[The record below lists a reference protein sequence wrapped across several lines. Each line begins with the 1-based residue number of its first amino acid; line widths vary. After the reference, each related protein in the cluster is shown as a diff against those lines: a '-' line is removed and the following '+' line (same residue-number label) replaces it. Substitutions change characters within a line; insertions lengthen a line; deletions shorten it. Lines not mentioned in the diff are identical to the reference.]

1 MGRPLDGLRVVEGS
15 AFVAAP
21 SGGMTLAQLGADV
34 IRFDALGG
42 GIDHQRWPLTGDGVS
57 LYWNGLNK
65 GKRSLAV
72 NLRDPEAQELLA
84 ELIAGAGNFLTNF
97 PAGGWMSYEAL
108 SQRRKD
114 LVMVAITGSH
124 DGTSAVDYTVNCAVG
139 YPAATGFAD
148 DQRPVNNVV
157 PAWDLMCGQMAAVG
171 LLAADRQRTRTGQ
184 GSLVALAL
192 ADVAL
197 ATVGM
202 LGNLAEAQIN
212 GTERQPIG
220 NDLYGA
226 YGTDFTTSDG
236 RRVMVVAISPKL
248 WRGLQAATETVDA
261 VSALSVSLWVDF
273 SDEGQRFWARED
285 LRTVFGPWFA
295 GRTLSEVAEALDAHG
310 VCWGPYRTFAQ
321 LPQEDPRCSTANPM
335 FADLNQ
341 PGVGQHLVPG
351 SPLAFAGVER
361 GAATAPR
368 LGQHTEQILAED
380 LGLGSAVIGGLIDR
394 GVVATDR

>member
-1 MGRPLDGLRVVEGS
+1 MPPPD
-15 AFVAAP
+15 
-21 SGGMTLAQLGADV
+21 
-34 IRFDALGG
+34 
-42 GIDHQRWPLTGDGVS
+42 
-57 LYWNGLNK
+57 
-65 GKRSLAV
+65 
-72 NLRDPEAQELLA
+72 
-84 ELIAGAGNFLTNF
+84 
-97 PAGGWMSYEAL
+97 
-108 SQRRKD
+108 
-114 LVMVAITGSH
+114 
-124 DGTSAVDYTVNCAVG
+124 CAVG

-236 RRVMVVAISPKL
+236 RRVMVVAISPKQ

-261 VSALSVSLWVDF
+261 VAALSGSLVD
-273 SDEGQRFWARED
+273 
-285 LRTVFGPWFA
+285 
-295 GRTLSEVAEALDAHG
+295 
-310 VCWGPYRTFAQ
+310 
-321 LPQEDPRCSTANPM
+321 
-335 FADLNQ
+335 
-341 PGVGQHLVPG
+341 
-351 SPLAFAGVER
+351 
-361 GAATAPR
+361 
-368 LGQHTEQILAED
+368 
-380 LGLGSAVIGGLIDR
+380 
-394 GVVATDR
+394 